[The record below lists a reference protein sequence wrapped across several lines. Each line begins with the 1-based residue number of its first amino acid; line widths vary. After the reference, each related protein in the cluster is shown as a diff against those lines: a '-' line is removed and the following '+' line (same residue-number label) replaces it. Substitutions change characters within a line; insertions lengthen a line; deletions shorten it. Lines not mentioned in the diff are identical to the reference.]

1 MIEQATFTLTISEV
15 DDLLFQGEA
24 HSVTVPGVAG
34 EMTLLARHE
43 PLIALLKAGTVTVR
57 ANGEEKQFSIKKGL
71 LEVSNNH
78 VTVLV

>member
-1 MIEQATFTLTISEV
+1 MQNQATFTLTISQV

-24 HSVTVPGVAG
+24 HSVTLPGAVG
-34 EMTLLARHE
+34 EMTLLAKHE
-43 PLIALLKAGTVTVR
+43 PIIALLKAGTVTVR

-71 LEVSNNH
+71 LEASNNH